1 MEPITFKRK
10 YIDINDTLSHIRLQV
25 LQSMKYAEENVPDFK
40 NPEQLYRWLKNR
52 TVYKNDPP
60 GVELL
65 QTMPTLINGDYWGTP
80 GAGDCDCFSITTLA
94 CCQVLGWPTWLK
106 LAGRSKDAP
115 VHIWTGVR
123 FQGEDIAMDLTEKLI
138 GRERPYKY
146 VQKIN
151 FSPVR

>member
-10 YIDINDTLSHIRLQV
+10 YKDINDTLRHIRLQV
-25 LQSMKYAEENVPDFK
+25 LQSIPYATAEVPDFHS
-40 NPEQLYRWLKNR
+40 PDQLYRWLKNR
-52 TVYKNDPP
+52 TVYKNDPK

-94 CCQVLGWPTWLK
+94 CCQVLGWKMWLK
-106 LAGRSKDAP
+106 LAGRDRDTP
-115 VHIWTGVR
+115 VHIWTGVTIK
-123 FQGEDIAMDLTEKLI
+123 GEDIAMDLTEPTI

-151 FSPVR
+151 FVPV